1 MLLSSN
7 ELDML
12 ILQHGK
18 DGTSADSKYIW
29 VKYAQDENGTG
40 LTDDPTN
47 AVYIGIAYNKTEKH
61 ESDNPNDYTWTRIKG
76 NDGESAYTVIL
87 QNENITFSVSNQN
100 NIALMDQSFDT
111 SVVVFKGT
119 DAVSNF
125 TIGTVE
131 SKNGI
136 SVIQKNNTITFS
148 VEAGNKIEA
157 DYGKFSI
164 PISVNGLVFK
174 KEVSW
179 SLAKAGAVGGQG
191 NPGEP
196 ALSISLGNESQNIP
210 CTYDGHVI
218 NDMLIEISFV
228 GYRGLTRTPCN
239 VAVGTLPS
247 GMTLGSIENCTIS
260 NDGSIILNIVKNAT
274 LGTESTL
281 TGNIVLTFSINGKT
295 LVKNFTWTKS
305 KDGGLS
311 YIYSIEP
318 SSYVINKTYDGT
330 LSPASITF
338 NAYYQKDGS
347 DRIPYHGLFTI
358 EESTTGSDFKSTY
371 LSSKNESSL
380 TYTPTSNNIKSVR
393 CILSQT
399 DKVSV
404 VLDRQTVT
412 VLSDDKMKDALTTVT
427 TRVNGVSS
435 KVDGID
441 KKITNKVW
449 QTDITTAVNN
459 YDGTTVKSLR
469 DQVSSQETKIGE
481 ITSEVSDVKTTVK
494 NNQASVQKDIASI
507 KQDATG
513 FKQTVASTYETK
525 NDATSKYSSFDQ
537 RAGKIETNVK
547 TLQGNVTTLSQ
558 TDTEIKAELKTAKGD
573 ITTLKSDASG
583 LSTKITN
590 AQGDVNILKADAK
603 TMKSDISDAKGNISE
618 LQRTSTNLQSQ
629 ITNNNTNINILSRD
643 PMNYSQLKE
652 DTADY
657 FGFIYDNT
665 ADGKWYTVKT
675 LSRDKFISG
684 YYECMGGES
693 FNIEFEISTSVK
705 GNSTN
710 EGTDSTYKGTAIGL
724 YGFNAQKQSVG
735 INYSTRTT
743 ATAAATVTKISSVVS
758 VPVNSRYFRVFL
770 QTESWGNFSGTLK
783 IRNVIVSRIKAME
796 TRISSAETAIQ
807 QNTNDISLRATNV
820 QLDQVKK
827 EINGNFANYSTT
839 TEMNSAIKVKADSIT
854 QEVSKTYT
862 KQTDFNSLYI
872 GGRNLA
878 RNTSSSYS
886 SEFSDFSGATN
897 ICPSVATVLTDG
909 LAAGDEI
916 TIHLYYNYSNIVA
929 ATGQTA
935 KVWIQ
940 GSGNVTGWSSGAFPS
955 SPSIA
960 ISGSGTKEF
969 LYTTTVSADQIKN
982 SYWLVNLRHDYVQSG
997 TVRWKMFKVEK
1008 GNRHSEWS
1016 PAPEDT
1022 SAAITKVE
1030 QTATGIRADLS
1041 NTQGDVSS
1049 LQATA
1054 SGLQKSISNA
1064 QGDINTM
1071 KSDAT
1076 TMKTRIS
1083 NAEGDIST
1091 LQQTANGFQV
1101 QLSKKA
1107 DQVDSFN
1114 WNLVPN
1120 SYKMNNQWSAA
1131 GGFVGTTTVVL
1142 DPDALCGY
1150 HIEVKCTTAGSG
1162 PHYPVFGKTSD
1173 KVGKTYT
1180 WSFWAKCSANKSS
1193 VSVGHECGGMKRID
1207 LTTSWQKYFMTWKYI
1222 DAAYSSFTFYATFA
1236 VGEILYIRDFK
1247 IEEGSIATKWAP
1259 AESDLKGEKGD
1270 KGDKGATGAKG
1281 DKGDKGATGSAALQ
1295 VKRNFSGTYT
1305 SVGQITT
1312 CGTNDFNRPPFAG
1325 DTFICLDGSSNTGT
1339 WLVTSVSGG
1348 IVNIKLLAYVN
1359 SKGATGSKGDKG
1371 EKGEA
1376 DIKCYPLTGGSNQL
1390 VWSKLG
1396 TLISAGNNSNFIINI
1411 YTGSGYNGQAQ
1422 QNSQAE
1428 IVIKDGWQASASTT
1442 SAFGVSVTRQN
1453 CDDLKVQV
1461 RATASNKC
1469 DVWVY
1474 LPWAYSWGTY
1484 TIAGKYTSWE
1494 TSSTTQTTEPIT
1506 GTLQDLAYRMNSEN
1520 AAKTATNFME
1530 FTSGNGLQIGNKTD
1544 GSWSGYRTK
1553 ISASA
1558 FEIINQAGITLAY
1571 YGDKL
1576 IQLGK
1581 NTKDSVIELC
1591 GGLGKIQSKQYSGY
1605 QACEM
1610 SSDYVALRSTH
1621 QAVLTSSTSTG
1632 NCMVS
1637 AAENTFGATAT
1648 TTDSTGRTTK
1658 QGDID
1663 ISDGVVEFSSIRNGY
1678 DCTVGVYAGGWSGGT
1693 YRGSFSPS
1701 KGYTEKVLLGDN
1713 GAGQLWDRLMA
1724 KNATQ
1729 IMSDRKAKYDI
1740 KPLGADTE
1748 SQIATM
1754 SLDSEHSNAN
1764 PVDIHSELFDRL
1776 QPVQYKMVNDDQ
1788 RIRFGFV
1795 AQDVVDAMKELG
1807 IREDEL
1813 DLVHHDQ
1820 RVTENGYNDT
1830 YGMVYTNLIALITHE
1845 LQLEKQRRSNL
1856 ELEVADL
1863 RSELETMRDNLSGN
1877 TN

>member
-29 VKYAQDENGTG
+29 VKYAQDKNGTG

-347 DRIPYHGLFTI
+347 DRIPYNGLFTI

-380 TYTPTSNNIKSVR
+380 IYTPTSNNIKSVR
-393 CILSQT
+393 CTLSQA

-404 VLDRQTVT
+404 VLDRQTVI

-481 ITSEVSDVKTTVK
+481 ITSEVSDVKTTIE
-494 NNQASVQKDIASI
+494 NNQASVQKDIASM

-525 NDATSKYSSFDQ
+525 NDASTKYSSFDQ
-537 RAGKIETNVK
+537 RAGKIETSVK

-590 AQGDVNILKADAK
+590 AQGDINTLKSDASS
-603 TMKSDISDAKGNISE
+603 MKSDISDAKGNIST
-618 LQRTSTNLQSQ
+618 LQRTSSNLQSQ
-629 ITNNNTNINILSRD
+629 ITNNKTDINILTGD
-643 PMNYSQLKE
+643 PMNYSKLNE
-652 DTADY
+652 STSDY
-657 FGFIYDNT
+657 WGFTYDGT
-665 ADGKWYTVKT
+665 ADGRWYTMKT

-710 EGTDSTYKGTAIGL
+710 GGTDSTYKGTAIGL
-724 YGFNAQKQSVG
+724 YGFDAQKKSVG

-743 ATAAATVTKISSVVS
+743 ATAAAPATKISSVVS
-758 VPVNSRYFRVFL
+758 VPANSRYFRVFI
-770 QTESWGNFSGTLK
+770 QTESLGNFSGTLK
-783 IRNVIVSRIKAME
+783 IRNVIVSRIKAIE
-796 TRISSAETAIQ
+796 TRMSSAETSIR
-807 QNTNDISLRATNV
+807 QNANDISLRVTNV
-820 QLDQVKK
+820 QLEQAKK
-827 EINGNFANYSTT
+827 DINGKFADYSTT
-839 TEMNSAIKVKADSIT
+839 SEMNSAIKVKADSIT

-897 ICPSVATVLTDG
+897 ICSSVATVLTDG

-935 KVWIQ
+935 KVRIQ

-1193 VSVGHECGGMKRID
+1193 VSVGHECGGIKRID

-1222 DAAYSSFTFYATFA
+1222 DAAYSSFIFYATFA

-1270 KGDKGATGAKG
+1270 KGDKGE
-1281 DKGDKGATGSAALQ
+1281 
-1295 VKRNFSGTYT
+1295 
-1305 SVGQITT
+1305 
-1312 CGTNDFNRPPFAG
+1312 
-1325 DTFICLDGSSNTGT
+1325 
-1339 WLVTSVSGG
+1339 
-1348 IVNIKLLAYVN
+1348 
-1359 SKGATGSKGDKG
+1359 KG

-1376 DIKCYPLTGGSNQL
+1376 DIKCYPLTGSNQL

-1520 AAKTATNFME
+1520 AAKTATNFMQ
-1530 FTSGNGLQIGNKTD
+1530 FTDGTGLEVGNKTS

-1558 FEIINQAGITLAY
+1558 FEILNRAGTTLAY

-1605 QACEM
+1605 QVCEM

>member
-1 MLLSSN
+1 
-7 ELDML
+7 
-12 ILQHGK
+12 
-18 DGTSADSKYIW
+18 
-29 VKYAQDENGTG
+29 
-40 LTDDPTN
+40 
-47 AVYIGIAYNKTEKH
+47 
-61 ESDNPNDYTWTRIKG
+61 
-76 NDGESAYTVIL
+76 
-87 QNENITFSVSNQN
+87 
-100 NIALMDQSFDT
+100 
-111 SVVVFKGT
+111 
-119 DAVSNF
+119 
-125 TIGTVE
+125 
-131 SKNGI
+131 
-136 SVIQKNNTITFS
+136 
-148 VEAGNKIEA
+148 
-157 DYGKFSI
+157 
-164 PISVNGLVFK
+164 
-174 KEVSW
+174 
-179 SLAKAGAVGGQG
+179 
-191 NPGEP
+191 
-196 ALSISLGNESQNIP
+196 
-210 CTYDGHVI
+210 
-218 NDMLIEISFV
+218 
-228 GYRGLTRTPCN
+228 
-239 VAVGTLPS
+239 
-247 GMTLGSIENCTIS
+247 
-260 NDGSIILNIVKNAT
+260 
-274 LGTESTL
+274 
-281 TGNIVLTFSINGKT
+281 
-295 LVKNFTWTKS
+295 
-305 KDGGLS
+305 
-311 YIYSIEP
+311 
-318 SSYVINKTYDGT
+318 
-330 LSPASITF
+330 
-338 NAYYQKDGS
+338 
-347 DRIPYHGLFTI
+347 
-358 EESTTGSDFKSTY
+358 
-371 LSSKNESSL
+371 
-380 TYTPTSNNIKSVR
+380 
-393 CILSQT
+393 
-399 DKVSV
+399 
-404 VLDRQTVT
+404 
-412 VLSDDKMKDALTTVT
+412 
-427 TRVNGVSS
+427 
-435 KVDGID
+435 
-441 KKITNKVW
+441 
-449 QTDITTAVNN
+449 
-459 YDGTTVKSLR
+459 
-469 DQVSSQETKIGE
+469 
-481 ITSEVSDVKTTVK
+481 
-494 NNQASVQKDIASI
+494 
-507 KQDATG
+507 
-513 FKQTVASTYETK
+513 
-525 NDATSKYSSFDQ
+525 
-537 RAGKIETNVK
+537 
-547 TLQGNVTTLSQ
+547 
-558 TDTEIKAELKTAKGD
+558 
-573 ITTLKSDASG
+573 
-583 LSTKITN
+583 
-590 AQGDVNILKADAK
+590 
-603 TMKSDISDAKGNISE
+603 
-618 LQRTSTNLQSQ
+618 
-629 ITNNNTNINILSRD
+629 
-643 PMNYSQLKE
+643 
-652 DTADY
+652 
-657 FGFIYDNT
+657 
-665 ADGKWYTVKT
+665 
-675 LSRDKFISG
+675 
-684 YYECMGGES
+684 
-693 FNIEFEISTSVK
+693 
-705 GNSTN
+705 
-710 EGTDSTYKGTAIGL
+710 
-724 YGFNAQKQSVG
+724 
-735 INYSTRTT
+735 
-743 ATAAATVTKISSVVS
+743 
-758 VPVNSRYFRVFL
+758 
-770 QTESWGNFSGTLK
+770 
-783 IRNVIVSRIKAME
+783 
-796 TRISSAETAIQ
+796 
-807 QNTNDISLRATNV
+807 
-820 QLDQVKK
+820 
-827 EINGNFANYSTT
+827 
-839 TEMNSAIKVKADSIT
+839 MNSAIKVKADSIT

-886 SEFSDFSGATN
+886 SEFSNFSGATN

-909 LAAGDEI
+909 LAAGDKI

-1022 SAAITKVE
+1022 SVAITKVE

-1162 PHYPVFGKTSD
+1162 PHYPVFSKTSD

-1193 VSVGHECGGMKRID
+1193 VLVGHECGGTKRID

-1222 DAAYSSFTFYATFA
+1222 DAAYSSFVFYATFA

-1259 AESDLKGEKGD
+1259 AESDLKGD
-1270 KGDKGATGAKG
+1270 
-1281 DKGDKGATGSAALQ
+1281 
-1295 VKRNFSGTYT
+1295 
-1305 SVGQITT
+1305 
-1312 CGTNDFNRPPFAG
+1312 
-1325 DTFICLDGSSNTGT
+1325 
-1339 WLVTSVSGG
+1339 
-1348 IVNIKLLAYVN
+1348 
-1359 SKGATGSKGDKG
+1359 KGDKG

-1376 DIKCYPLTGGSNQL
+1376 DIKCYKLTGGSNQL

-1396 TLISAGNNSNFIINI
+1396 TLISAWDNSNFIINI

>member
-1 MLLSSN
+1 M
-7 ELDML
+7 
-12 ILQHGK
+12 
-18 DGTSADSKYIW
+18 SK
-29 VKYAQDENGTG
+29 KYTEKT
-40 LTDDPTN
+40 
-47 AVYIGIAYNKTEKH
+47 VYDQGIADAKKDATTKA
-61 ESDNPNDYTWTRIKG
+61 DN
-76 NDGESAYTVIL
+76 
-87 QNENITFSVSNQN
+87 
-100 NIALMDQSFDT
+100 ALNS
-111 SVVVFKGT
+111 
-119 DAVSNF
+119 
-125 TIGTVE
+125 
-131 SKNGI
+131 
-136 SVIQKNNTITFS
+136 
-148 VEAGNKIEA
+148 
-157 DYGKFSI
+157 
-164 PISVNGLVFK
+164 
-174 KEVSW
+174 
-179 SLAKAGAVGGQG
+179 AKA
-191 NPGEP
+191 
-196 ALSISLGNESQNIP
+196 
-210 CTYDGHVI
+210 
-218 NDMLIEISFV
+218 
-228 GYRGLTRTPCN
+228 
-239 VAVGTLPS
+239 
-247 GMTLGSIENCTIS
+247 
-260 NDGSIILNIVKNAT
+260 
-274 LGTESTL
+274 
-281 TGNIVLTFSINGKT
+281 
-295 LVKNFTWTKS
+295 
-305 KDGGLS
+305 
-311 YIYSIEP
+311 
-318 SSYVINKTYDGT
+318 
-330 LSPASITF
+330 
-338 NAYYQKDGS
+338 
-347 DRIPYHGLFTI
+347 
-358 EESTTGSDFKSTY
+358 
-371 LSSKNESSL
+371 
-380 TYTPTSNNIKSVR
+380 
-393 CILSQT
+393 
-399 DKVSV
+399 
-404 VLDRQTVT
+404 
-412 VLSDDKMKDALTTVT
+412 
-427 TRVNGVSS
+427 
-435 KVDGID
+435 
-441 KKITNKVW
+441 
-449 QTDITTAVNN
+449 
-459 YDGTTVKSLR
+459 
-469 DQVSSQETKIGE
+469 
-481 ITSEVSDVKTTVK
+481 
-494 NNQASVQKDIASI
+494 
-507 KQDATG
+507 
-513 FKQTVASTYETK
+513 
-525 NDATSKYSSFDQ
+525 DATSK
-537 RAGKIETNVK
+537 AN
-547 TLQGNVTTLSQ
+547 
-558 TDTEIKAELKTAKGD
+558 KAE
-573 ITTLKSDASG
+573 S
-583 LSTKITN
+583 N
-590 AQGDVNILKADAK
+590 AKADTANK
-603 TMKSDISDAKGNISE
+603 
-618 LQRTSTNLQSQ
+618 
-629 ITNNNTNINILSRD
+629 
-643 PMNYSQLKE
+643 LK
-652 DTADY
+652 
-657 FGFIYDNT
+657 
-665 ADGKWYTVKT
+665 
-675 LSRDKFISG
+675 
-684 YYECMGGES
+684 
-693 FNIEFEISTSVK
+693 
-705 GNSTN
+705 
-710 EGTDSTYKGTAIGL
+710 
-724 YGFNAQKQSVG
+724 
-735 INYSTRTT
+735 
-743 ATAAATVTKISSVVS
+743 
-758 VPVNSRYFRVFL
+758 
-770 QTESWGNFSGTLK
+770 
-783 IRNVIVSRIKAME
+783 
-796 TRISSAETAIQ
+796 
-807 QNTNDISLRATNV
+807 
-820 QLDQVKK
+820 
-827 EINGNFANYSTT
+827 NYSTT

-886 SEFSDFSGATN
+886 SEFSGFSGAAN

-940 GSGNVTGWSSGAFPS
+940 GSGNVTGWSSGVFPS

-969 LYTTTVSADQIKN
+969 LYTTTVSEDQIKN

-1041 NTQGDVSS
+1041 NTQGDISS

-1076 TMKTRIS
+1076 KIKTRIS

-1120 SYKMNNQWSAA
+1120 SYKMNNQWGGA

-1193 VSVGHECGGMKRID
+1193 VPVGHECGGIKRID

-1281 DKGDKGATGSAALQ
+1281 DTGKGVKSIVEQYYKSTSATAMSGGSWSTTYPGWENSKYIWTRSVITYTDNTTSTTTAVCVTGARGDKGATGGTGPTGNGIKSITEHYAVSTSNSSAPTTWSTTVPTMTETNKYLWNYETITYTNNTTNDTAKRVIGAYGNKGATGEDGKNGTNLWVNPLFESGKPQITRIDTSVTAPNGAAVNILDSRDHQNSSTAFPVFPGHQYRITVHRKRITGSLELNSGIWYITRTSGQPYDTIVVPTSTKDLGNSWQEATYNFTCPSGKSKGSVYFQIDQQRNNITTKWYIANVICVDITGLKGDTGVKGDKGDKGATGSAALQ

-1348 IVNIKLLAYVN
+1348 TVNIKLLAYVN

-1371 EKGEA
+1371 EKGEKGEA
-1376 DIKCYPLTGGSNQL
+1376 DIKCYPLTGGLNQL

-1396 TLISAGNNSNFIINI
+1396 TLISAGDNSNFIINI

-1558 FEIINQAGITLAY
+1558 FEILNQAGITLAY

-1729 IMSDRKAKYDI
+1729 IMSDRREKFDI
-1740 KPLGADTE
+1740 KPLGPDVE

-1754 SLDSEHSNAN
+1754 SLDSEHSNVN
-1764 PVDIHSELFDRL
+1764 SVDIHSELFDRL